1 MSGAVSAVGIALVGI
16 FLAFILSEVGYRG
29 ARLVAVSA
37 SVILLILASG
47 KLSELIGE
55 LGWISEAAGIGD
67 AAATALKIIGIGY
80 VSGICYDVCLD
91 MGQRGVASAV
101 LIVGRVEILLVV
113 APMISE
119 VLRLAADML

>member
-1 MSGAVSAVGIALVGI
+1 MSSVLSAVGVALAGV

-37 SVILLILASG
+37 SIVLLILASG

-101 LIVGRVEILLVV
+101 LTVGKVEILLVV

-119 VLRLAADML
+119 VLRLATNML